1 MTKAIPEPIPYYL
14 MKKIRQGVITGR
26 YPPGSALRE
35 QQLEAEYGTSRG
47 PLREALRLLQ
57 LRGLVTHEPRRGFR
71 VREYSAQ
78 LIEQIYRLRAVL
90 ERHAVEA
97 LAGKP
102 LDGLIAELVR
112 INQAMSGHFQS
123 RSIEAYLESN
133 IAFHDAIMATANN
146 EPLQKV
152 IEPLNEMAQ
161 PVRFLLLTKRFE
173 NSTALDEHAK
183 LIELL
188 SQGDLKAAAVFIE
201 NHVIRNIDSAAQLY
215 PCAPSAASA

>member
-1 MTKAIPEPIPYYL
+1 MIRAIPEPIPYYL

-26 YPPGSALRE
+26 YRPGSPLRE

-71 VREYSAQ
+71 VREYSAE

-97 LAGKP
+97 LVGKS
-102 LDGLIAELVR
+102 LERLVNALGLINRSMEE
-112 INQAMSGHFQS
+112 HFKS
-123 RSIEAYLESN
+123 RNIEAYLESN
-133 IAFHDAIMATANN
+133 IAFHDAIMETADN
-146 EPLQKV
+146 EPLRKV

-161 PVRFLLLTKRFE
+161 PVRYMLLTQRFE
-173 NSTALDEHAK
+173 SSTAIDEHKK
-183 LIELL
+183 LMALL
-188 SQGDLKAAAVFIE
+188 SQADIAGAAQFIE
-201 NHVIRNIDSAAQLY
+201 MHVLHNIEAAAQLY
-215 PCAPSAASA
+215 RSMQPG